1 MLDPLSHKRKGLD
14 KYKLCSTTSHSTVMV
29 LVSLVPRMDFSHLQV
44 NCVWS
49 TTYSIF
55 VQVGQNA
62 GRLFSNL
69 TLDIIED
76 CIISTLCTSNLLAV
90 YR

>member
-1 MLDPLSHKRKGLD
+1 
-14 KYKLCSTTSHSTVMV
+14 MV
-29 LVSLVPRMDFSHLQV
+29 LVNLVPRQDYSHLLK

-62 GRLFSNL
+62 GTLFFSNL

-90 YR
+90 WIVNEQS

>member
-1 MLDPLSHKRKGLD
+1 
-14 KYKLCSTTSHSTVMV
+14 MV
-29 LVSLVPRMDFSHLQV
+29 LVSLVPRLDFLRLLE

-62 GRLFSNL
+62 GRLFFSIL
-69 TLDIIED
+69 TLDVNED
-76 CIISTLCTSNLLAV
+76 CIPHCVQAI
-90 YR
+90 Y

>member
-14 KYKLCSTTSHSTVMV
+14 KYKLCSTTSFSVVMV
-29 LVSLVPRMDFSHLQV
+29 LVSLVPRPDFSHLLE

-55 VQVGQNA
+55 IQVGQNA
-62 GRLFSNL
+62 GRLFFSNL
-69 TLDIIED
+69 TLDVIED
-76 CIISTLCTSNLLAV
+76 CIPHCVQAV
-90 YR
+90 Y